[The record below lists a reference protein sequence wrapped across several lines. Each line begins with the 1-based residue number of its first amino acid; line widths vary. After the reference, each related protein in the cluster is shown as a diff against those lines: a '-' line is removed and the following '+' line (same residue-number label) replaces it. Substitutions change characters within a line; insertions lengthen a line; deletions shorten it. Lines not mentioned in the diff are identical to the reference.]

1 MPVLVKGANTAV
13 PSMSV
18 RALLGW
24 TAGAGVPDVDVSALL
39 LTAAGKVR
47 GDVDLVFY
55 NQPVHPGG
63 AVRHAGKRA
72 GSAGPAQDEILV
84 DLARLEAGVER
95 IVIAASADG
104 GTFGQVP
111 GLHLSIVD
119 AGLGTEIARF
129 EDMRATS
136 ERAFVAGELYLRNG
150 VWKFRAVG
158 QGWDAGLAG
167 LATAFGITVDEEPP
181 AAPATAPAA
190 PLAKPVP
197 APATAPA
204 ADLRAAPAGVAVMAP
219 VQPQTAPLPRTG
231 GPGRPKVGGP
241 ARAQQAPAVHRQP
254 TTISLSKGSG
264 PARLTKTAAIIAS
277 ASWSSRTDYDLY
289 ALVVTRDGKVH
300 HVARFGAHGVR
311 AASQFRGIRQE
322 GDAGRSAGAQGTATE
337 RLTIAFDDT
346 IAAVVPVAYS
356 AQSNGT
362 GSFHQY
368 RVSLAVDNG
377 AGERITIDASNGNRN
392 NRIYTCVPAV
402 IHNGRDGNVW
412 VEYLEAYSR
421 PNSEHRPDVYLGP
434 DGRVIV
440 QMDAGPVNRF
450 K

>member
-1 MPVLVKGANTAV
+1 MPVLVKGANTAL
-13 PSMSV
+13 SATSV
-18 RALLGW
+18 RAVLGW

-39 LTAAGKVR
+39 LTAAGTVR
-47 GDVDLVFY
+47 GDQDFVFY

-63 AVRHAGKRA
+63 AVRHAGKQMA
-72 GSAGPAQDEILV
+72 GGPAHDSIVV
-84 DLARLEAGVER
+84 DLARVDRGVER
-95 IVIAASADG
+95 VVIAASADG

-111 GLHLSIVD
+111 GLHISIVD
-119 AGLGTEIARF
+119 ATLGTEIARF
-129 EDMRATS
+129 DDMRATS

-150 VWKFRAVG
+150 AWKFRAVG
-158 QGWDAGLAG
+158 QGWDSGLAG
-167 LATAFGITVDEEPP
+167 LATAFGITVDDEPPAKAAHQIPAQPPTQAPTMTPVAPMAPAAAAMPP
-181 AAPATAPAA
+181 AAPSRHTGVLPRQGWAP
-190 PLAKPVP
+190 PVP
-197 APATAPA
+197 
-204 ADLRAAPAGVAVMAP
+204 
-219 VQPQTAPLPRTG
+219 
-231 GPGRPKVGGP
+231 
-241 ARAQQAPAVHRQP
+241 RQP
-254 TTISLSKGSG
+254 TTISLTKGSG
-264 PARLTKTAAIIAS
+264 PARLTKTATIVAS

-300 HVARFGAHGVR
+300 HVARFGAIGVR
-311 AASQFRGIRQE
+311 ASSKFRGVRQE
-322 GDAGRSAGAQGTATE
+322 GDVGRAAGAQGTATE

-377 AGERITIDASNGNRN
+377 AGERVTIDASNGNRN

-421 PNSEHRPDVYLGP
+421 PNSECRPDAHIGP
-434 DGRVIV
+434 DGRVV
-440 QMDAGPVNRF
+440 VRMDAGPVNRF